1 MALFG
6 GKNKK
11 AVKSDVTEDVKSTA
25 TNNEPVV
32 DEKQRQKKIK
42 KMKAKFDE
50 TVWSNAV
57 DVMKSDIPKFVITE
71 QDPDDADSEIVKYVL
86 LGFDTKIVDDFS
98 NKSDDDIGS
107 IMTAIKNSMNCV
119 IENGLFDNE
128 LILMIPT
135 TKTLAAL
142 REFEDVFNLKFY
154 ITYVTEDHGIILETK
169 SGTDDSFVSITLD
182 QIQNMLDNNIYIKDQ
197 IKMLQ
202 EGTNDTTDED
212 SIEAP
217 ESSSTDDSQ
226 SASSDVTPKEQSEE
240 KTEESEEDFEGADRD
255 EEMPDEEG
263 GDNVDADE
271 VSDVVTSAVG
281 DASKIA
287 QKMKMTKN
295 DVDETVESAKEK
307 TEDVKTESVKT
318 EPVKEETAGD
328 ENKTATALSSA
339 KDKLA
344 KLQSTVQKASD
355 NALED
360 KDIKSSAANINPQ
373 NRVNTFDA
381 AAMDQYITRKYYSDD
396 LGLEVSSEPFDA
408 MFMQSNSYIAFTE
421 VEGDDWLSGY
431 VNNIRRDANTRLAK
445 LHNENL
451 LIMRER
457 FMLII
462 TKHCESIVKSV
473 STDDPNSRFG
483 YTLQSI
489 NSIKNDSIAKL
500 RETSEAYKREKEDDY
515 QSRLKIEMDN
525 AANVAKA
532 NFINAYGKA
541 HEAEMRE
548 IENDLRNNIE
558 SEYVAAVENLKNE
571 RRNEAKRQL
580 DAGISEAL
588 KICADEYTKMLAME
602 RKEYA
607 RLQAVIT
614 DFQNENMAADE
625 ARIYA
630 LSEEQRRSNEVVKVR
645 EEYDSK
651 YALANKDFE
660 AKLAAIQAE
669 IEKTNIE
676 HDNYVDE
683 LRDQHERMMQ
693 DLRNSH
699 KEQINHKDHEIS
711 LLNEQLDTANTQIQ
725 TLTVKYS
732 EQDENINRKY
742 ANQIGMLKSEREAWV
757 ERAQQVENLHKYS
770 DKLKLTGMVVGV
782 IAALGI
788 GVIIGCAVSANNAN
802 NNTATTEAPII
813 HYITDEEGEQGA
825 TTKSDKNS
833 KEISESDNAKPA
845 NKGANDE
852 K

>member
-6 GKNKK
+6 SKNKK

-57 DVMKSDIPKFVITE
+57 DIMKSDIPKFIITE

-169 SGTDDSFVSITLD
+169 SETDDSYISITLD

-202 EGTNDTTDED
+202 EGTNNTTDED

-263 GDNVDADE
+263 VDNVDADE
-271 VSDVVTSAVG
+271 VSDAVTSAV
-281 DASKIA
+281 DNASKIA

-307 TEDVKTESVKT
+307 TEPVKT

-328 ENKTATALSSA
+328 ENKTATAASRV

-788 GVIIGCAVSANNAN
+788 GVIIGCAVSANNLN
-802 NNTATTEAPII
+802 SNTATTEAPII

>member
-6 GKNKK
+6 SKNKK

-57 DVMKSDIPKFVITE
+57 DIMKSDIPKFIITE

-169 SGTDDSFVSITLD
+169 SETDDSYVSITLD

-202 EGTNDTTDED
+202 EGTNNTTDED

-217 ESSSTDDSQ
+217 ENSSTDDSQ
-226 SASSDVTPKEQSEE
+226 SVSSDVTPKEQSEE

-263 GDNVDADE
+263 VDNVDADE
-271 VSDVVTSAVG
+271 VSDAVTSAV
-281 DASKIA
+281 DNASKIA

-307 TEDVKTESVKT
+307 TEPVKT
-318 EPVKEETAGD
+318 EPIKEETAGD
-328 ENKTATALSSA
+328 ENKTATAASKV

-788 GVIIGCAVSANNAN
+788 GVIIGCAVSANNLN
-802 NNTATTEAPII
+802 GNTATTEAPII
-813 HYITDEEGEQGA
+813 HYITDEEGEQGT

>member
-6 GKNKK
+6 SKNKK

-57 DVMKSDIPKFVITE
+57 DIMKSDIPKFIITE

-169 SGTDDSFVSITLD
+169 SETDDSYVSITLD
-182 QIQNMLDNNIYIKDQ
+182 QIQNMLDHNIYIKDQ

-226 SASSDVTPKEQSEE
+226 SVSSDVTPKEQSEE

-295 DVDETVESAKEK
+295 DVDEIVESAKEK
-307 TEDVKTESVKT
+307 TEPVKT

-328 ENKTATALSSA
+328 ENKTATAASRA

-788 GVIIGCAVSANNAN
+788 GVIIGCAVSANNLN
-802 NNTATTEAPII
+802 GNTATTEAPII
-813 HYITDEEGEQGA
+813 HYITDEEGEQGT

>member
-6 GKNKK
+6 SKNKK

-57 DVMKSDIPKFVITE
+57 DIMKSDIPKFIITE

-169 SGTDDSFVSITLD
+169 SETDDSYVSITLD

-202 EGTNDTTDED
+202 EGTNNTTDED

-255 EEMPDEEG
+255 EEMPDEEEV
-263 GDNVDADE
+263 DNVDADE

-307 TEDVKTESVKT
+307 TEPVKT

-328 ENKTATALSSA
+328 ENKTATAASRA

-483 YTLQSI
+483 YTFQSI

-558 SEYVAAVENLKNE
+558 SEYVAAIENLKNE

-788 GVIIGCAVSANNAN
+788 GVIIGCAVSANNLN
-802 NNTATTEAPII
+802 SNTATTEAPII
-813 HYITDEEGEQGA
+813 HYITDEEGEQGT